1 MVEVP
6 ANHRGACFRAEHGR
20 IHFQVVDAR
29 NVDLPLPQTHRCA
42 NRSGGLPAVVRRRS
56 MMVSIG
62 QRTPTNKTGK
72 PLSRRA
78 QSGRILCGTAY
89 QGANHSYGKSDEDR
103 LETHKKWA
111 GKTL

>member
-1 MVEVP
+1 MP
-6 ANHRGACFRAEHGR
+6 GMWTSLCHKRTGAPTAVAVS
-20 IHFQVVDAR
+20 Q
-29 NVDLPLPQTHRCA
+29 P
-42 NRSGGLPAVVRRRS
+42 VVRRRS

-78 QSGRILCGTAY
+78 QSGRIPRGTAY